1 MIHMKRLYQYE
12 DDEGTW
18 FEERSPLTEEEMKT
32 YGIVYKGHTWVEEDL
47 KMKKSEKFVYWLVV
61 AGWVDVVYP

>member
-18 FEERSPLTEEEMKT
+18 FEETVPLPEEDLIN
-32 YGIVYKGHTWVEEDL
+32 YGITYKGHKWMEVEAFEDE
-47 KMKKSEKFVYWLVV
+47 EK
-61 AGWVDVVYP
+61 

>member
-18 FEERSPLTEEEMKT
+18 FEETVPLTEFTVDELMGLNRNGFKLE
-32 YGIVYKGHTWVEEDL
+32 
-47 KMKKSEKFVYWLVV
+47 VV
-61 AGWVDVVYP
+61 G

>member
-18 FEERSPLTEEEMKT
+18 FEETVPLTEADLVA
-32 YGIVYKGHTWVEEDL
+32 YGIVYKGNKWVEVE
-47 KMKKSEKFVYWLVV
+47 VV
-61 AGWVDVVYP
+61 G